1 MASSGCA
8 LFVFVALE
16 CSQQSL
22 ACTRILACNRILVP
36 GPLRQCGGEEEAVWR
51 RGGVLASLTAVS
63 VSH

>member
-36 GPLRQCGGEEEAVWR
+36 GPLRQCGGEE
-51 RGGVLASLTAVS
+51 
-63 VSH
+63 